1 MTLLRLGTRGSELA
15 LTQSRWVA
23 DELMLANEG
32 LRVELQV
39 IKTSGDRD
47 QNSALNQFGGKG
59 IFTKEIEDA
68 LLAGDIDL
76 AVHSLKDLPTQLP
89 AGLTLAMPPKR
100 EDARDLLISKVPLSE
115 LGHGALIG
123 TGSARR
129 REQLRHLC
137 PDFNFA
143 EIRGN
148 VGTRVRKWREGHC
161 DATVLACAGVARLG
175 LEVAGLSKDECFPLS
190 YDMCLPAPN
199 QGLLG
204 IEYRQDDQATSQ
216 LLLAIADADAG
227 VAFQAERA
235 FLAELDGGCH
245 IPAGAITEV
254 GVDEVFLRA
263 FLSQPGKP
271 PHKVMLRAPRGQAA
285 EVGREAARILKA
297 GPTPTLWED

>member
-1 MTLLRLGTRGSELA
+1 MKTLRLGTRGSELA

-23 DELMLANEG
+23 DRIEEAHEG
-32 LRVELQV
+32 LKVELVV

-68 LLAGDIDL
+68 LLGKEIEL
-76 AVHSLKDLPTQLP
+76 AVHSLKDLPTDLP
-89 AGLTLAMPPKR
+89 AGLTLASPPHR
-100 EDARDLLISKVPLSE
+100 EDPRDLLVSKVPLME
-115 LGHGALIG
+115 LPQGALVG

-129 REQLRHLC
+129 REQLRYAR
-137 PDFNFA
+137 PDLRFT

-148 VGTRVRKWREGHC
+148 VGTRVRKWREGQC

-175 LEVAGLSKDECFPLS
+175 LEVAGLTPEDCHPLP
-190 YDMCLPAPN
+190 YELCLPAPN

-204 IEYRQDDQATSQ
+204 IEYRADDQETARI
-216 LLLAIADADAG
+216 LAAISDPEAGIA
-227 VAFQAERA
+227 FKAERA

-254 GVDEVFLRA
+254 NPDGISVRA
-263 FLSQPGKP
+263 FLGHENGE
-271 PHKVMLRAPRGQAA
+271 PHHVEFSGTSEEAA
-285 EVGREAARILKA
+285 ELGRRAALALKS
-297 GPTPTLWED
+297 GPASLRG